1 MTKVPSAEERDP
13 CVTVVSIDCIFLIQN
28 PDYCYKNFLNPIK
41 CCRGM
46 QNKWEENLIKQTAK
60 LFMVVKSTHKQMLQ
74 FLSVLQGVN
83 STVIVFSL

>member
-1 MTKVPSAEERDP
+1 MTKQVPSAEERDP
-13 CVTVVSIDCIFLIQN
+13 CVTVVSIDCIFLTQN

-46 QNKWEENLIKQTAK
+46 QTKWEENLIKQTAK
-60 LFMVVKSTHKQMLQ
+60 VYIAMSTHKQLQ